1 MLRKLLYL
9 SIFATSTIAFKTF
22 ATQPFIQYDA
32 DAVMSMME
40 SVNFMNADRLLPK
53 EKSDD
58 NAACMKLVAELLNE
72 ASQHMGTRYV
82 RGGKTPKGFD
92 CSGFTSYV
100 FRQFGYT
107 LSASS
112 KGQFG
117 QGIEITSDDIQPGDL
132 LFFKGRNSR
141 TVGHVAIAVN
151 NDPES
156 GEISFIHAAV
166 KGGIRI
172 DRVSTPYYSKR
183 YIGARRVIDNL

>member
-1 MLRKLLYL
+1 MLKRLYI
-9 SIFATSTIAFKTF
+9 SIFATSAIAFKAF
-22 ATQPFIQYDA
+22 AAQPFIPYCTDS
-32 DAVMSMME
+32 VLSMME
-40 SVNFMNADRLLPK
+40 SVNFMNADRLLPM
-53 EKSDD
+53 EEHDD
-58 NAACMKLVAELLNE
+58 NAACMQLVADLLNE
-72 ASQHMGTRYV
+72 ASQHMGIRYV

-100 FRQFGYT
+100 FRQFGYS

-117 QGIEITSDDIQPGDL
+117 QGVEINPEDVRPGDL

-156 GEISFIHAAV
+156 GDISFIHAAV

-183 YIGARRVIDNL
+183 YIGARRVIDKL